1 MLRQMVVAQ
10 RLKTPT
16 RGADALVMRALIGAL
31 GALGLLAGC
40 GDEPPPD
47 QATSRTMV
55 ETTILDWH
63 RAQAAGDGKAGCRL
77 LTEQGQA
84 ALVKGA
90 RKTAAIVGTSAPGSC
105 AQAVAKYAAFS
116 DTFRQAMLNTRVDAV
131 RLDGER
137 ATATAHTSV
146 VANGVL
152 RQTPPA
158 DIGLRW
164 DDGRWLIG

>member
-1 MLRQMVVAQ
+1 
-10 RLKTPT
+10 
-16 RGADALVMRALIGAL
+16 MRALIAAL
-31 GALGLLAGC
+31 GALVLLAGC
-40 GDEPPPD
+40 GDEPPD
-47 QATSRTMV
+47 QATSRGMV

-77 LTEQGQA
+77 LTEKGQA
-84 ALVKGA
+84 ALLKGD
-90 RKTAAIVGTSAPGSC
+90 RKIAAIVGTSAPGSC
-105 AQAVAKYAAFS
+105 AQAVAKYGSFS

-137 ATATAHTSV
+137 ATATVHTSA

-152 RQTPPA
+152 RQIPPA
-158 DIGLRW
+158 DIALRR